1 MKRLLVTC
9 ALFLGCNASTET
21 PESEANQAELAQ
33 LTATHTLDLAII
45 AELTSQIDAL
55 ATEVERNSAKV
66 GVSDEQAEAIVA
78 NSAKAGVSDEQA
90 EAIVANSAKAGVS
103 DEQAVAIVANSDKV
117 GVSDEQAV
125 AIVAN
130 SDKVGIN
137 GEQAVAIV
145 ANSAKVG
152 LSESQIAVLDH
163 AQGVAAQGA
172 VSTSN
177 VDRFDLPTYTGN
189 ETPAELVR
197 LTVPSSGRYI
207 VFLSVVLVGSSYCRL
222 QRNNNSIENF
232 QNSSEYIAT
241 RVLALEVDDEVSFI
255 CSGNVN
261 GRRHHS
267 SSLSFIPI
275 L

>member
-78 NSAKAGVSDEQA
+78 NSAKA
-90 EAIVANSAKAGVS
+90 
-103 DEQAVAIVANSDKV
+103 